1 MKVGFIG
8 LGIMGESMCENIIK
22 KSGEEVWVFDLNT
35 KAVEKLVK
43 LGAKSAAS
51 NKEIA
56 EKCDV
61 IISMVLRV
69 NMYRQFIVNF

>member
-1 MKVGFIG
+1 MKVGFVG
-8 LGIMGESMCENIIK
+8 LGIMGESMCENIVK
-22 KSGEEVWVFDLNT
+22 KSGEEVWVFDIST

-43 LGAKSAAS
+43 VGAKAASS

-61 IISMVLRV
+61 II
-69 NMYRQFIVNF
+69 